1 MIKDSQDWVENPFH
15 FRLYPGSLSCNKK
28 GVMAPVLMVEVEREH
43 VNIGIDFFCNNFEGE
58 NPFSPCWLS
67 YLFLTLYKNQL
78 TDTERFHIIQDTNFH
93 IGQVKLIHLFGLQDI
108 DTTVALKQDIMI
120 RLRKLLLGLC
130 AHQTNQRLFVQI
142 ERDSNPEAIVCAYN
156 SVDHDTV
163 MSNIPHLSTF
173 IRQCIKEAE
182 FEKVFSTQDFSLSL
196 STKSIP
202 IKKGNIQIAARPIPA
217 EIQEHTTQALSKM
230 VKYPEKHSLPSNSSI
245 ATTSTKTSSNSE
257 RTPNHSYASRASPA
271 SHIPNTLPAVE
282 RRFQAIEHRLDAS
295 VTRMDSI
302 ETLCR
307 QLKSNTDIISQQLHQ
322 LASDFSTANGVSA
335 QCRSPASKSQR
346 LSGGY

>member
-1 MIKDSQDWVENPFH
+1 
-15 FRLYPGSLSCNKK
+15 
-28 GVMAPVLMVEVEREH
+28 MAPVLMVEVEREH
-43 VNIGIDFFCNNFEGE
+43 VNIGIDFFCNNFDSE
-58 NPFSPCWLS
+58 NPFSPCGLS

-93 IGQVKLIHLFGLQDI
+93 ICQVKLIHLFGLQDI

-156 SVDHDTV
+156 PVDHDTV

-202 IKKGNIQIAARPIPA
+202 IKKG
-217 EIQEHTTQALSKM
+217 
-230 VKYPEKHSLPSNSSI
+230 KHPNCC
-245 ATTSTKTSSNSE
+245 ST
-257 RTPNHSYASRASPA
+257 HS
-271 SHIPNTLPAVE
+271 
-282 RRFQAIEHRLDAS
+282 
-295 VTRMDSI
+295 
-302 ETLCR
+302 C
-307 QLKSNTDIISQQLHQ
+307 
-322 LASDFSTANGVSA
+322 
-335 QCRSPASKSQR
+335 
-346 LSGGY
+346 